1 MFDKINLGTV
11 RENSVIFAVVFF
23 PVFFIGCVVLP
34 ETEENWYF
42 VTKIVL
48 TYCEKKMF
56 AIKGNEII

>member
-48 TYCEKKMF
+48 TYREKKLF
-56 AIKGNEII
+56 Q